1 MCFGTLIYI
10 NLLGIYP
17 GVQFLDYRVCTY
29 TFSFVDIA
37 KQFSKVVVLIVNIF
51 PSWLMRLSTFSCAYD
66 HVDIHFCEG
75 PVQVSSIYCLAVS
88 TKAEYA
94 HILSSGNFAPVFLF
108 SCLSFSYWFVGIIYI
123 FHVCLPV
130 LCLFTLLMV
139 FFCLFVLINRSSWI

>member
-1 MCFGTLIYI
+1 MFWYTYIYM

-29 TFSFVDIA
+29 IFSFVDIA

-75 PVQVSSIYCLAVS
+75 PVQVSSRYCLAVS

-94 HILSSGNFAPVFLF
+94 DILSSGNFAPVFLF
-108 SCLSFSYWFVGIIYI
+108 SCFFLIDLLELFIYSKW
-123 FHVCLPV
+123 VCLCFAFS
-130 LCLFTLLMV
+130 LY
-139 FFCLFVLINRSSWI
+139 